1 MRARIGAGVR
11 ACISCGYDITGR
23 AMGARCPECGQ
34 ASPAFELT
42 GGLAAGGAISVRA
55 AALTARVVA
64 VLLAAS
70 TAMAVL
76 VSVVEF
82 GAATNALLSMAMVH
96 ARAASQFAGAVLCLL
111 IARML
116 PRDSPWTRLL
126 WITMIA
132 RASRGV
138 LCELVGMG
146 VFGSPSVGSL
156 IELGEHQV
164 PNVIDVLVAVAIM
177 RIAPT
182 GGLSSASRTPAAVAV
197 GAAMLALLS
206 SQSRVA
212 IDPTGIA
219 VGLIQSGV
227 IAAIACAVAL
237 RRIAREIHAGSHE

>member
-1 MRARIGAGVR
+1 MNAPAR
-11 ACISCGYDITGR
+11 CIECGYDLTRGPK
-23 AMGARCPECGQ
+23 GTRCPECGQ
-34 ASPAFELT
+34 PAPTIEFT
-42 GGLAAGGAISVRA
+42 GGLAAGGAASARGA
-55 AALTARVVA
+55 ARTATLA
-64 VLLAAS
+64 ATLLAAS
-70 TAMAVL
+70 TTAAVL
-76 VSVVEF
+76 VSVVRFE
-82 GAATNALLSMAMVH
+82 AAADALLSMAMVH

-146 VFGSPSVGSL
+146 VVGSPSVGSL

-164 PNVIDVLVAVAIM
+164 PNAIDVLVAVAIM

-182 GGLSSASRTPAAVAV
+182 GGLSSGSRTPAAVAV

-237 RRIAREIHAGSHE
+237 RRIAREIHAGSRE